1 MYEIVRGLQAFFVA
15 ILYIFT
21 NYHNNCLFSNKELH
35 NQWQELVEKLD
46 DEVIIPLTAYQ
57 SQFPDIKVF
66 TLHGSEKILIQML
79 IELLLNDSFI
89 LYFYQSLNCSYAVLI
104 DLYTVLVF
112 ILYSYCDP

>member
-104 DLYTVLVF
+104 DLYTLRTG
-112 ILYSYCDP
+112 LYSL